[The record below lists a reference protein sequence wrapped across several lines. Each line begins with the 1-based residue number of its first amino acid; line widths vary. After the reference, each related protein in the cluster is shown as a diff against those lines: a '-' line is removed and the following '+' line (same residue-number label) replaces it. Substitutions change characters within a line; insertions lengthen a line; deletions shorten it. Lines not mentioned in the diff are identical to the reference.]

1 MAKFDF
7 NNSRYANFFK
17 SKQNVIDLQTFL
29 NQEGILETNY
39 KWWTTQ
45 CTVDPM
51 ATPTAPD
58 GTATFTQ
65 KARKL
70 TAAPMLDLRAPLG
83 KGVAEDKSGFDFYSA
98 SIPDFI
104 SKEDIETATE
114 RAYKDNMFSQFGNDA
129 DIVAAWVGSVQDK
142 VNGADATMNF
152 MTAKLMSEGLID
164 YTGIGQG
171 IQLPLHKANIADEN
185 KVKAGAY
192 IWEDTANCKILT
204 QMHIIEDHFRTKWGY
219 TGALVWKLPR
229 DMYYNVFL
237 ANSEVKELVKSYRTL
252 NYIASTD
259 AMKVTDA
266 EFRQAFVDYD
276 GVSPIEVV
284 VEKERNKTNTGDSM
298 VHGWNQGTA
307 VLCPAGYV
315 CDVKHTTPLDQP
327 MYEKYGNNI
336 IDKVFAQINGGLY
349 SVINTTV
356 PNGELLEWHTVLIA
370 SAVPALNEF
379 PFHVLV
385 DTKTAGAIA

>member
-7 NNSRYANFFK
+7 NDSRYAKFF
-17 SKQNVIDLQTFL
+17 SDKQNTNFLQTFL
-29 NQEGILETNY
+29 KQEGILYTNY
-39 KWWTTQ
+39 GWWKTQ
-45 CTVDPM
+45 CNIDPM

-58 GTATFTQ
+58 GSATFTQ

-70 TAAPMLDLRAPLG
+70 EAAPMLDLRAPMG
-83 KGVAEDKSGFDFYSA
+83 KGRSGDKSGFDFYTA

-104 SKEDIETATE
+104 SEEDIETAPE
-114 RAYKDNMFSQFGNDA
+114 REYKENMFTQFGNDA
-129 DIVAAWVGSVQDK
+129 DIVAAWVSKIQDK

-152 MTAKLMSEGLID
+152 MTAKIMSTGLID
-164 YTGIGQG
+164 YTGIGRG
-171 IQLPLHKANIADEN
+171 IQLPLHEANIPAEN

-204 QMHIIEDHFRTKWGY
+204 QMHIIEENFRDKWGY
-219 TGALVWKLPR
+219 SGALTWKLPR

-259 AMKVTDA
+259 AMKVTDQ
-266 EFRQAFVDYD
+266 EFQQAFVDYQ
-276 GVSPIEVV
+276 GVSPIEIV
-284 VEKERNKTNTGDSM
+284 VEKERNRTNTGDAM
-298 VHGWNQGTA
+298 VHGWEQGTA
-307 VLCPAGYV
+307 VLCPAGFV
-315 CDVKHTTPLDQP
+315 CDVKHAIPLDQP
-327 MYEKYGNNI
+327 MYQKYGNNI
-336 IDKVFAQINGGLY
+336 ISKVFAQVNNGLY
-349 SVINTTV
+349 NIINTTI
-356 PNGELLEWHTVLIA
+356 PNGELLEWHSVLTT